1 MPHSSN
7 PQVQPVVANLHE
19 FDQRSGSW
27 VERILFQNRA
37 VIVAICF
44 AVSLLLGYIAL
55 TRLELNAS
63 FEKMLPAH
71 HPYIVNYL
79 NNKSA
84 LFGLGNSVEISVES
98 TRGTIFTK
106 EYLDILKSINDEV
119 YFIPGVDRPAMR
131 SLWTAKYSPPRLRNA
146 SPPNRASR
154 SCVKKSQ
161 QLTKRKA
168 LP

>member
-1 MPHSSN
+1 M
-7 PQVQPVVANLHE
+7 QPTSQSPAQPILATLDS
-19 FDQRSGSW
+19 FDQRSGSAL
-27 VERILFQNRA
+27 ERLIFQNRLA
-37 VIVAICF
+37 VIVLCVLATF
-44 AVSLLLGYIAL
+44 VLGYQAI
-55 TRLELNAS
+55 TRLDLNAS
-63 FEKMLPAH
+63 FEKMLPTH

-131 SLWTAKYSPPRLRNA
+131 SLWTSNMRWTG
-146 SPPNRASR
+146 
-154 SCVKKSQ
+154 V
-161 QLTKRKA
+161 
-168 LP
+168 